1 MRGRRRAKIMPP
13 SKGGRHIAMQ
23 VAIYARF
30 SSDLQG
36 ARSIT
41 TRSPWR
47 TQHAAKQGW
56 LIAAEF
62 TDAAISGASMA
73 NRPGLE
79 DARHRMKFFRS
90 ANVYSGRN
98 VC

>member
-47 TQHAAKQGW
+47 TQHAAKQGSGSSPRSSRTRRPRVPLW
-56 LIAAEF
+56 PTAPAWNVL
-62 TDAAISGASMA
+62 AI
-73 NRPGLE
+73 E
-79 DARHRMKFFRS
+79 
-90 ANVYSGRN
+90 
-98 VC
+98 

>member
-1 MRGRRRAKIMPP
+1 MR
-13 SKGGRHIAMQ
+13 

-30 SSDLQG
+30 SADLQD

-62 TDAAISGASMA
+62 TDAAISGASTA
-73 NRPGLE
+73 NRPGLKR
-79 DARHRMKFFRS
+79 ARHRMKF
-90 ANVYSGRN
+90 
-98 VC
+98 